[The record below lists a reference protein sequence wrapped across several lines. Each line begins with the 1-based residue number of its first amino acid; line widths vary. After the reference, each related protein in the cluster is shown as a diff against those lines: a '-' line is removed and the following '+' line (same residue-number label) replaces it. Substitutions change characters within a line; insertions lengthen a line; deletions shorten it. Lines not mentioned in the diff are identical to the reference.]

1 MIIQGSKDLVK
12 LNNAAVRHMEG
23 GDFQSAGLLLK
34 LALSLVAKSGKKRGD
49 AAAFTTVK
57 SKFAW
62 STEIPTH
69 KLDLLGPGKRFEFG
83 IFLFAKGI
91 LITST
96 AVSRESKAAIL
107 YNAAL
112 VAHLLA
118 VWGPIHGHSAL
129 LRRAKKLYN
138 LSRILL
144 KQCPKSM
151 LLHKLFIHM
160 AILNNLGHLSYG
172 LVDYECCRLYFG
184 FLYKTINCGETACT
198 VAFDQRDIQGMA
210 GNSVFVTPTAAPC
223 A

>member
-1 MIIQGSKDLVK
+1 MIIQGSNDPVK
-12 LNNAAVRHMEG
+12 LNNAAVHRMEG

-34 LALSLVAKSGKKRGD
+34 LALSLVARSDRKRGD
-49 AAAFTTVK
+49 TATITTVK

-62 STEIPTH
+62 STEVPTH
-69 KLDLLGPGKRFEFG
+69 KLGLLGPGKRFEFG
-83 IFLFAKGI
+83 IFLFTKGI
-91 LITST
+91 LISST

-112 VAHLLA
+112 VTHLMA
-118 VWGPIHGHSAL
+118 VWGPIQGHSAL

-144 KQCPKSM
+144 KRFPKSM

-172 LVDYECCRLYFG
+172 LVDYECCRFYFD
-184 FLYKTINCGETACT
+184 FLYKTIKCGETACT
-198 VAFDQRDIQGMA
+198 VAFDQHDIQGMA